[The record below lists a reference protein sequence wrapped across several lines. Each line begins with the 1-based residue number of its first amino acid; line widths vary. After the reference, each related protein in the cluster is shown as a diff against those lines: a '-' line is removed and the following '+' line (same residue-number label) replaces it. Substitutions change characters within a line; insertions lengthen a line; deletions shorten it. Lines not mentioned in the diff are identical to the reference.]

1 MAVFAVLGLIAIE
14 LGTQEMN
21 LHLQAVLV
29 MHMSGADECIKLIT
43 DHIKV
48 WLDIWSNENYQVKV
62 VRMMRQKG
70 HALFYMLGYCMK
82 DRGQTHFH
90 YVVLNLTREMIRA
103 GISAYNSVTTA
114 ASSINNKNTALSRKT
129 WFHSVMKF
137 VSTKLKGLNPTPCP
151 MRVETWML
159 REANAEVH
167 TDWVESKF
175 GSWVE
180 VSYHGK
186 LTGGVLVHQLQN

>member
-1 MAVFAVLGLIAIE
+1 
-14 LGTQEMN
+14 
-21 LHLQAVLV
+21 
-29 MHMSGADECIKLIT
+29 
-43 DHIKV
+43 
-48 WLDIWSNENYQVKV
+48 
-62 VRMMRQKG
+62 MMRQKG
-70 HALFYMLGYCMK
+70 LALFYMLGYCMK
-82 DRGQTHFH
+82 DRGQAHFH

-137 VSTKLKGLNPTPCP
+137 VSTKLKGLNPAPCS
-151 MRVETWML
+151 MRVVTWML

-175 GSWVE
+175 GSCLPRQCSQARRSPNRSNSRGGHPPHYRQSCGNR
-180 VSYHGK
+180 VSYG
-186 LTGGVLVHQLQN
+186 